1 MTDGVGEYINHVLR
15 RSKFC
20 SAITLT
26 VLEEGTNSHNHGL
39 IFSHHVFQTNI
50 NLYFHKFQVESYFHE
65 FGHVMHHICSRATF
79 AMFAGTHVERD
90 FLEAPSQM
98 LENWVWEKEPLT
110 LMSGHYEVSCD
121 SLT

>member
-1 MTDGVGEYINHVLR
+1 MCSHECSVLILEYFYDFIN
-15 RSKFC
+15 F
-20 SAITLT
+20 
-26 VLEEGTNSHNHGL
+26 
-39 IFSHHVFQTNI
+39 
-50 NLYFHKFQVESYFHE
+50 FQVESYFHE

-110 LMSGHYEVSCD
+110 LMSGHYEVGLSK
-121 SLT
+121 